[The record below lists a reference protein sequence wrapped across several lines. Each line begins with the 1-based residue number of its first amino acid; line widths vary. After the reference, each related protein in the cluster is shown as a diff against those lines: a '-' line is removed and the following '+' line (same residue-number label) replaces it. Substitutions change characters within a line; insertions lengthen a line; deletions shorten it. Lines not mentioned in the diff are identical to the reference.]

1 MYTVENKIDK
11 IIDATV
17 PSICFFSRCL
27 GMCYSDTD
35 IMTIGSSIFP
45 KNPQEMMVVRLM
57 TEVYRAYSRE
67 SMSLTME
74 SLTSKVRML
83 IPWNS
88 FHLEWEL
95 QQCAAACFAFI
106 VNDDGSPFAALL
118 ILNCSRSLQNRYQ
131 SAFMVILTIEVLA
144 RLIKYNADLQ
154 AEFENLSY
162 IIFNSSYN
170 EAAKYI
176 ENSIIEI
183 QNSKNMKAKIIQD
196 IENAFKN

>member
-1 MYTVENKIDK
+1 MYPVENKIDK
-11 IIDATV
+11 IIDAPV
-17 PSICFFSRCL
+17 PSSCFFSRCL

-35 IMTIGSSIFP
+35 IMMIGSSIFP
-45 KNPQEMMVVRLM
+45 KNSQEMMVARLM
-57 TEVYRAYSRE
+57 TEVYRAYSGE

-88 FHLEWEL
+88 FHLEREL

-106 VNDDGSPFAALL
+106 VNDDGSTSAALL
-118 ILNCSRSLQNRYQ
+118 ILECSRSLQNRYQ
-131 SAFMVILTIEVLA
+131 TAFMVILTIEVFA

-162 IIFNSSYN
+162 MIFNMNYAG
-170 EAAKYI
+170 AAEYI

-183 QNSKNMKAKIIQD
+183 QNSKNMMEKIVQNL
-196 IENAFKN
+196 ENAFKN